1 MTKRTK
7 TINVFEKMQESLD
20 KNFISELLF
29 SKVNQ
34 MQV

>member
-20 KNFISELLF
+20 KNFIAKLLF
-29 SKVNQ
+29 SIDDQ
-34 MQV
+34 MQA